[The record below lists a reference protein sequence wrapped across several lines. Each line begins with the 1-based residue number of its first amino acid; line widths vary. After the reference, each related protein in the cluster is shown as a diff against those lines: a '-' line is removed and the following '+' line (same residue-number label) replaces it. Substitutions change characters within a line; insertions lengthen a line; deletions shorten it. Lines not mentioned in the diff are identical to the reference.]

1 MPDFV
6 TPQNGT
12 HPKQSNHM
20 KERSYMDATTNE
32 NIAQAAYDRIADT
45 ERHLRHHGPAL
56 CNLFD
61 AFDAPSG
68 FDALCDLHGIF
79 GNQHPDAKLIRTALQ
94 EIETFLAKQTSQ
106 AADAAARDRG
116 FDASG
121 ALRWHGARI
130 SELHAR
136 FCNAD

>member
-1 MPDFV
+1 
-6 TPQNGT
+6 
-12 HPKQSNHM
+12 
-20 KERSYMDATTNE
+20 MDTTINE
-32 NIAQAAYDRIADT
+32 NIAQAVYDRIADT
-45 ERHLRHHGPAL
+45 ERHLRRHGPAL
-56 CNLFD
+56 SNLFD

-79 GNQHPDAKLIRTALQ
+79 GNQHPDAKMIKTALQ

-106 AADAAARDRG
+106 AADAAARDRN
-116 FDASG
+116 FDASA

>member
-1 MPDFV
+1 
-6 TPQNGT
+6 
-12 HPKQSNHM
+12 
-20 KERSYMDATTNE
+20 MDATTNE

-45 ERHLRHHGPAL
+45 ERHLRRHGPAL

-79 GNQHPDAKLIRTALQ
+79 GNQQPDAKMIRTALQ

-106 AADAAARDRG
+106 AADAAAQDHG

>member
-1 MPDFV
+1 
-6 TPQNGT
+6 
-12 HPKQSNHM
+12 M
-20 KERSYMDATTNE
+20 KKEVPMDTTTNE

-45 ERHLRHHGPAL
+45 ERHLRRHGPAL

-68 FDALCDLHGIF
+68 FDALCDLHSIF
-79 GNQHPDAKLIRTALQ
+79 GNQHPDAKMVKIALQ

>member
-1 MPDFV
+1 
-6 TPQNGT
+6 
-12 HPKQSNHM
+12 
-20 KERSYMDATTNE
+20 MDTTTNE
-32 NIAQAAYDRIADT
+32 NTAQAASDRISDT
-45 ERHLRHHGPAL
+45 EQHLRRHGPAL

-68 FDALCDLHGIF
+68 FDALCDLHSIF
-79 GNQHPDAKLIRTALQ
+79 GNQLPDAKMVKTALR

-106 AADAAARDRG
+106 AADAVARNRD
-116 FDASG
+116 FDASA

>member
-1 MPDFV
+1 
-6 TPQNGT
+6 
-12 HPKQSNHM
+12 
-20 KERSYMDATTNE
+20 MDTTINE

-79 GNQHPDAKLIRTALQ
+79 GNLHPDAKMIKTALQ
-94 EIETFLAKQTSQ
+94 EIETFLARQTSQ
-106 AADAAARDRG
+106 AADAAAQNRG

>member
-1 MPDFV
+1 
-6 TPQNGT
+6 
-12 HPKQSNHM
+12 
-20 KERSYMDATTNE
+20 MDITTNE

-45 ERHLRHHGPAL
+45 ERHLRRHGPAL

-61 AFDAPSG
+61 A

-79 GNQHPDAKLIRTALQ
+79 GNQHPDAKMIKTALQ

-106 AADAAARDRG
+106 AADAATRDRN

-130 SELHAR
+130 SELHSR

>member
-1 MPDFV
+1 
-6 TPQNGT
+6 
-12 HPKQSNHM
+12 
-20 KERSYMDATTNE
+20 MDITINE

-45 ERHLRHHGPAL
+45 ERHLRRHGPAL

-61 AFDAPSG
+61 AFDAPSD
-68 FDALCDLHGIF
+68 FDALCDLHSIF
-79 GNQHPDAKLIRTALQ
+79 GNQFPDANMVKTALR
-94 EIETFLAKQTSQ
+94 EIETFLSKQTTQ
-106 AADAAARDRG
+106 AADSVARDRD